1 MLVTQ
6 GLTHAVLNQH
16 RRVYWGSI
24 AGSYRT
30 PTGKEKGTRT
40 GDGKWH

>member
-6 GLTHAVLNQH
+6 GPTDAGLNRH
-16 RRVYWGSI
+16 SRVYWGSI
-24 AGSYRT
+24 AGSYQT